1 MVLSGS
7 SFCEALVQRLVLR
20 MLAGSLV
27 DNAFAWDHGVDLAA
41 SMLLWWVIC
50 LHTSASNTHAAP
62 CLRLAFAFGALPAA
76 SFLMIIHVFLDTDIV
91 SVRMTMP
98 P

>member
-1 MVLSGS
+1 
-7 SFCEALVQRLVLR
+7 

-50 LHTSASNTHAAP
+50 LHTSASILMRPRAYGS
-62 CLRLAFAFGALPAA
+62 RLLSALCRLPL
-76 SFLMIIHVFLDTDIV
+76 F
-91 SVRMTMP
+91 
-98 P
+98 

>member
-1 MVLSGS
+1 VVG
-7 SFCEALVQRLVLR
+7 
-20 MLAGSLV
+20 
-27 DNAFAWDHGVDLAA
+27 DL
-41 SMLLWWVIC
+41 LTYFGK
-50 LHTSASNTHAAP
+50 HTHAAP

-76 SFLMIIHVFLDTDIV
+76 SFLMIIHVFLDIDIV

>member
-1 MVLSGS
+1 
-7 SFCEALVQRLVLR
+7 

-50 LHTSASNTHAAP
+50 LHTSASILMRPRAYGSP
-62 CLRLAFAFGALPAA
+62 LLGALPAA
-76 SFLMIIHVFLDTDIV
+76 SFLMIIHVFLDIV
-91 SVRMTMP
+91 SVGMTMP

>member
-7 SFCEALVQRLVLR
+7 SFCEALVQRLVFR

-50 LHTSASNTHAAP
+50 LHKHTHAAP

-76 SFLMIIHVFLDTDIV
+76 SFLMIIHVFLDIDIV